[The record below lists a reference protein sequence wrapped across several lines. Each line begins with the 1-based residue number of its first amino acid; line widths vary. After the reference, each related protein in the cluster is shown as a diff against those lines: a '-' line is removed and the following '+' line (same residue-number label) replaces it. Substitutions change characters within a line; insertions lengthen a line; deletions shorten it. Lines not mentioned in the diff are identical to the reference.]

1 MERRF
6 GKDENS
12 RRNRTMI
19 LFDTS
24 VWIDYLNKKQT
35 SKVVILENFFAIRAR
50 VFITPTIIQEVLQGI
65 SDQKR
70 FEVASRLLLAQQLLT
85 LNSVEVA
92 VEAANLYRSLR
103 KKGVTIRKPNDC
115 LIASY
120 AIHFNVEICHNDSD
134 FDLIAQNS
142 SLKITQ

>member
-1 MERRF
+1 
-6 GKDENS
+6 
-12 RRNRTMI
+12 MI

-24 VWIDYLNKKQT
+24 VWIDYLNARPTKHAQK
-35 SKVVILENFFAIRAR
+35 LEGYFKNNYR

-70 FEVASRLLLAQQLLT
+70 FDKIEQIIINQNILLMNPVDA
-85 LNSVEVA
+85 A
-92 VEAANLYRSLR
+92 VEAAHLYSFLR
-103 KKGVTIRKPNDC
+103 QKGVTIRKPNDC

-120 AIHFNVEICHNDSD
+120 ALHFDIEICHNDSD

-142 SLKITQ
+142 SLKITSI

>member
-1 MERRF
+1 
-6 GKDENS
+6 
-12 RRNRTMI
+12 MI

>member
-1 MERRF
+1 
-6 GKDENS
+6 
-12 RRNRTMI
+12 MI

-35 SKVVILENFFAIRAR
+35 SKVELLENFFAIRAR

-70 FEVASRLLLAQQLLT
+70 FEVTSRLLLAQQLLT

-92 VEAANLYRSLR
+92 VVAANLHRSLR
-103 KKGVTIRKPNDC
+103 KKGVIIRKPNDC

-120 AIHFNVEICHNDSD
+120 ALHFKVEICHNDSD

>member
-1 MERRF
+1 MGRRF
-6 GKDENS
+6 RNDENS
-12 RRNRTMI
+12 GNIKNMI

-35 SKVVILENFFAIRAR
+35 SKVERLENLFAMRAR

-65 SDQKR
+65 FDQKR
-70 FEVASRLLLAQQLLT
+70 FEVTSKLLLAQQLLT
-85 LNSVEVA
+85 VNPVEVA

-120 AIHFNVEICHNDSD
+120 AIHFDVKICHNDSD
-134 FDLIAQNS
+134 FDLISQNS